1 MPIFLNDYCR
11 SVAATVVEMMTAE
24 RPYKSEPNIKDNSA
38 IVYLVGTNKLNPL
51 QSVSVKKLI
60 VNGKITE
67 NAVDFL
73 KECFKR

>member
-1 MPIFLNDYCR
+1 MTMHMHR

-60 VNGKITE
+60 DNDKISE
-67 NAVDFL
+67 NTVHFL

>member
-1 MPIFLNDYCR
+1 
-11 SVAATVVEMMTAE
+11 MTAE

-38 IVYLVGTNKLNPL
+38 IVYLVRTNKLNPL

-60 VNGKITE
+60 DNEKMTE
-67 NAVDFL
+67 NAVNFL